1 MKIEDILYEYS
12 KILSEKGFSSPNLDI
27 ELILCYL
34 LKIDKSQLFIQNDR
48 NLDKKEFKEFEKLF
62 KRRLK
67 HEPIAYIIKEKEFY
81 NRKFKVDKSVMI
93 PRPLTEE
100 LIELVLGSAGN
111 LYNKSINILDVGTG
125 SGCILITL
133 YKELKNC
140 CSTVS
145 INPFAVDISSSALE
159 IAKYNFEKFGLGNV
173 KTKKGDL
180 PTFGFTKFDIITANL
195 PYIKKG
201 SLDFNDDSVSDLKYE
216 PKSALYASYD
226 GFSVIKKAIKKYL
239 RKLKKTGTLFLE
251 VGRGHYDKI
260 KELYGN
266 KYDIKSFFDGRVIMI
281 RKEKEE

>member
-1 MKIEDILYEYS
+1 MKIENILYKYS
-12 KILSEKGFSSPNLDI
+12 KVLSEKGFSSPNLDV

-48 NLDKKEFKEFEKLF
+48 KLDKNEIKNFDKLF

-81 NRKFKVDKSVMI
+81 NRKFRVEKGVMI

-100 LIELVLGSAGN
+100 LIELILGSAGN
-111 LYNKSINILDVGTG
+111 LYNKSINVLDVGTG
-125 SGCILITL
+125 SGCILVTL
-133 YKELKNC
+133 CKELKKS
-140 CSTVS
+140 CSTLS
-145 INPFAVDISSSALE
+145 INPYAVDVSSSALN

-173 KTKKGDL
+173 KIKKGNL
-180 PTFGFTKFDIITANL
+180 PTFGITKFDIIVANL

-201 SLDFNDDSVSDLKYE
+201 SLDFDDDSVLDLKYE
-216 PKSALYASYD
+216 PDSSLYASYD
-226 GFSVIKKAIKKYL
+226 GFSIIKKAVKKYL
-239 RKLKKTGTLFLE
+239 RRLKKSGTLFLE
-251 VGRGHYDKI
+251 VGKGHYDKI

-266 KYDIKSFFDGRVIMI
+266 KYEIRSFFDGRIIMI

>member
-1 MKIEDILYEYS
+1 MKIEEILYKYS
-12 KILSEKGFSSPNLDI
+12 KILSEKGFSSPNLDV

-48 NLDKKEFKEFEKLF
+48 KLDKIETKEFEKLF

-111 LYNKSINILDVGTG
+111 LYNKNINVLDVGTG
-125 SGCILITL
+125 SGCILVTL
-133 YKELKNC
+133 YKELKKC

-145 INPFAVDISSSALE
+145 ISPFAVDISSSALD
-159 IAKYNFEKFGLGNV
+159 IARYNFEKFGLGNV
-173 KTKKGDL
+173 RIKKGDL
-180 PTFGFTKFDIITANL
+180 ATFGLTKFDIIVANL

-201 SLDFNDDSVSDLKYE
+201 SLDFSDDSVLDLKFE
-216 PKSALYASYD
+216 PNSALYASYD
-226 GFSVIKKAIKKYL
+226 GFAVIQKALKKYL
-239 RKLKKTGTLFLE
+239 RKLKKSGTLFLE
-251 VGRGHYDKI
+251 VGRGHYNKI
-260 KELYGN
+260 NELYGK
-266 KYDIKSFFDGRVIMI
+266 KYEIRSFFDDRIIMM
-281 RKEKEE
+281 RRSQEE

>member
-1 MKIEDILYEYS
+1 MKIEEILYKYS

-48 NLDKKEFKEFEKLF
+48 KLDKIETKEFEKLF

-111 LYNKSINILDVGTG
+111 LYNKNINILDVGTG
-125 SGCILITL
+125 SGCILVTL
-133 YKELKNC
+133 YKELKKC

-145 INPFAVDISSSALE
+145 ISPFAVDVSSSALD
-159 IAKYNFEKFGLGNV
+159 IARYNFEKFGLGNV
-173 KTKKGDL
+173 RIKKGNL
-180 PTFGFTKFDIITANL
+180 ATFGIIKFDIIVANL

-201 SLDFNDDSVSDLKYE
+201 SLDFSDDSVLDLKFE
-216 PKSALYASYD
+216 PNSALYASYD
-226 GFSVIKKAIKKYL
+226 GFTVIQKALKKYL
-239 RKLKKTGTLFLE
+239 RKLKKSGTFFLE

-260 KELYGN
+260 NELYGK
-266 KYDIKSFFDGRVIMI
+266 KYEIRSFFDDRIIMM
-281 RKEKEE
+281 RRSQEE

>member
-1 MKIEDILYEYS
+1 MKIENILYKYS
-12 KILSEKGFSSPNLDI
+12 KILSEKGFSSPNLDV

-48 NLDKKEFKEFEKLF
+48 NLDKVEAKEFEKLF

-67 HEPIAYIIKEKEFY
+67 HEPIAYIIREKEFY

-111 LYNKSINILDVGTG
+111 LYNKNINVLDVGTG
-125 SGCILITL
+125 SGCILVTL
-133 YKELKNC
+133 YKELKKC

-145 INPFAVDISSSALE
+145 ISSFAVDISSLSLN
-159 IAKYNFEKFGLGNV
+159 IARYNFEKFGLGNV
-173 KTKKGDL
+173 RIKKGDL
-180 PTFGFTKFDIITANL
+180 ATFGMIKFDIIVANL

-201 SLDFNDDSVSDLKYE
+201 SLDFSDDSVLDLKFE
-216 PKSALYASYD
+216 PNSALYASYD
-226 GFSVIKKAIKKYL
+226 GFAVIKKALKKYL
-239 RKLKKTGTLFLE
+239 RKLKKSGTFFLE

-260 KELYGN
+260 NELYGK
-266 KYDIKSFFDGRVIMI
+266 KYEIRSFFDDRIIMMR
-281 RKEKEE
+281 RKQE